1 MSEGENKGADIPVI
15 PLKDAPGE
23 RVAWGRPAIVVYF
36 WGLVEWLLVTNALQV
51 SSRVRVAALRAFG
64 AKIGSGVI
72 YRPRTRVKFP
82 WKLEIGD
89 DCWIGE
95 GVWIHNQ
102 DQVTIGHD
110 VVISQ
115 ETFITTGSHAHRR
128 DMALVTR
135 PVVIEPGA
143 WITARCIVTGGVMV
157 GRSSLMSP
165 GSVARNSVE
174 PGRVVAGNPARPIA
188 DRVDRGGA
196 GHNGA

>member
-23 RVAWGRPAIVVYF
+23 RAAWGRPALVVYL
-36 WGLVEWLLVTNALQV
+36 WGIVEWLLVTNALQV

-115 ETFITTGSHAHRR
+115 ETFITTGSHHFAA
-128 DMALVTR
+128 DMALTTS
-135 PVVIEPGA
+135 PVRVESGA
-143 WITARCIVTGGVMV
+143 WIASRCIVLAGATI
-157 GRSSLMSP
+157 GRSALVSAGTTVRKDAP
-165 GSVARNSVE
+165 AGQVIVGS
-174 PGRVVAGNPARPIA
+174 PARGVHS
-188 DRVDRGGA
+188 RFGGE
-196 GHNGA
+196 